1 MKEQV
6 ARYQFDTIE
15 VQPAA
20 FVVTRDGRPVEL
32 EPKALRVLLY
42 LIEHRD
48 RVVSKEELMEAVW
61 QDTAVTDNALTRIV
75 AQIRRELG
83 DDARQPRF
91 IQTLPTLG
99 YRFVAADTLVQA
111 GGTPPCSPRSRVRR
125 FWLPSAAVLLAIV
138 LAIYG
143 WLASRRGIPG
153 WSSEIRAVQ
162 LTTSSGLDV
171 GASMGPSGNVF
182 VYSSNRS
189 GRFEIYKR
197 DVSSAVGEVQ
207 LTDDGEQNIEPAWSP
222 DGKWIAYH
230 SVARHGIWLIP
241 ASGGPARRLTAFGSE
256 PAWSPD
262 GRQVAFCSSEP
273 ISFTWADLP
282 GVVGGAP
289 RVWTIAADGSQLRQ
303 ATDTN
308 KPPGAH
314 RMPGWSPDGKELVF
328 VAVSRDSAI
337 WKLNL
342 SSGKLDLLVQIGRD
356 IPQTSTTR
364 FNLLRNPGFHPSGKG
379 LYFCARN
386 DLGSYAIYWQRAP
399 GERPVALY
407 TTRGDAPSAIGL
419 SPDGRR
425 LVFTRFTNV
434 SQLWSIGPSANAK
447 PVFQEAVLRAYR
459 PSFSSVGKL
468 LAFMVETVGRNFDLW
483 IMNAD
488 GTGVRPVSSDPGT
501 KETASNWNLEGT
513 GLHYTYFDGPRV
525 EFRRY
530 DAVRKTNHV
539 LYSWPSQQGLY
550 QPHLMPDEQEVVSAC
565 SQPLNICLS
574 AAQGGPP
581 RQITFERGERAA
593 FPIVSRDGQWI
604 AYAVSRGG
612 ESLIGITDRN
622 GGHQE
627 ILTGGPGLN
636 WPGSFSADG
645 RRLSYAAYREGV
657 WNICWIDRITRER
670 RQVTHLTTFGPFVRY
685 PAWRPGSDEIV
696 YEYSQVKG
704 NVYLLDLP

>member
-1 MKEQV
+1 MKEQSV
-6 ARYQFDTIE
+6 LYQFDTIE

-20 FVVTRDGRPVEL
+20 CVVTRDGRPIEL
-32 EPKALRVLLY
+32 EPKAFRVLLY
-42 LIEHRD
+42 LIEHRE
-48 RVVSKEELMEAVW
+48 RAVSKEELMEVVW
-61 QDTAVTDNALTRIV
+61 RDTAVTDNALTRIV

-99 YRFVAADTLVQA
+99 YRFVAAHTLVRA
-111 GGTPPCSPRSRVRR
+111 GDAPPSFLRSRARR
-125 FWLPSAAVLLAIV
+125 FWLSSAAGLLLTM

-143 WLASRRGIPG
+143 WLAFQRGILG
-153 WSSEIRAVQ
+153 WSRELRTVQ
-162 LTTSSGLDV
+162 LTTSAGLDV
-171 GASMGPSGNVF
+171 GASLSPTGNAF

-189 GRFEIYKR
+189 GRFEIYER
-197 DVSSAVGEVQ
+197 EVSSAGEGVQ

-230 SVARHGIWLIP
+230 SVAKHGIWLIP
-241 ASGGPARRLTAFGSE
+241 VSGGPVRQLTAFGSE
-256 PAWSPD
+256 PSWSPD
-262 GRQVAFCSSEP
+262 GRQVAFCAAQP

-282 GVVGGAP
+282 GVTGGAP
-289 RVWTIAADGSQLRQ
+289 EVWTVAADGSQLRQ
-303 ATDTN
+303 VTAPN
-308 KPPGAH
+308 QPPGQH
-314 RMPGWSPDGKELVF
+314 MMPSWSPDGKELVF
-328 VAVSRDSAI
+328 VAVARDSAI

-342 SSGKLDLLVQIGRD
+342 ASGKLDLLVQIGRD
-356 IPQTSTTR
+356 IPRTSSTR
-364 FNLLRNPGFHPSGKG
+364 VNLLRNPRFHPAGKG

-386 DLGSYAIYWQRAP
+386 DMGSYAIYLLRAS
-399 GERPVALY
+399 GERPRAVY
-407 TTRGDAPSAIGL
+407 TTRGDAPFAIGL

-425 LVFTRFTNV
+425 LIFTRFTNI

-459 PSFSSVGKL
+459 PSFSPDGKL

-483 IMNAD
+483 VMNAD

-501 KETASNWNLEGT
+501 KETSSIWNLEGT
-513 GLHYTYFDGPRV
+513 GLHYNYFDGPRV

-530 DAVRKTNHV
+530 DTGRKATQV

-550 QPHLMPDEQEVVSAC
+550 QPALMPDEQEVVSAC

-581 RQITFERGERAA
+581 RQITFERVRAA
-593 FPIVSRDGQWI
+593 YPSVSRDGQWI
-604 AYAVSRGG
+604 AYEMRRGD
-612 ESLIGITDRN
+612 SSQIGITDRN

-627 ILTGGPGLN
+627 MLTDGPGLN
-636 WPGSFSADG
+636 FPGSFSADG
-645 RRLSYAAYREGV
+645 RRLSYAAYRDGV
-657 WNICWIDRITRER
+657 WNLWWIDRITRER
-670 RQVTHLTTFGPFVRY
+670 RQVTRFTSYGPYVRY
-685 PAWRPGSDEIV
+685 PAWRPGSEEIV